1 MKSKRVS
8 FGYEDTD
15 QKIEVDIYGLV
26 FEINKKNI
34 VDKDLKDLNED
45 EDTIERE
52 IREVIG
58 KDSIEKINSKRLED
72 GHEKMTLDV
81 EIAVLT
87 CIYKAYITATSGN
100 MINEIIEKD
109 NVTLLFVTHA
119 TGVAKEF
126 CKRGIVMKKGKKIC
140 DTDIDGAIEVYNNTL
155 K

>member
-34 VDKDLKDLNED
+34 VDKDLKDINED

-58 KDSIEKINSKRLED
+58 EDSIEKINNKRLKD
-72 GHEKMTLDV
+72 GYDEMTLDV

-100 MINEIIEKD
+100 MIDEVMNT
-109 NVTLLFVTHA
+109 N
-119 TGVAKEF
+119 KELEN
-126 CKRGIVMKKGKKIC
+126 KARNLDSEMNREQRRNYNRSYNRNQYRGNRRN
-140 DTDIDGAIEVYNNTL
+140 YRRY
-155 K
+155 

>member
-34 VDKDLKDLNED
+34 VDKDLKDINED

-58 KDSIEKINSKRLED
+58 EDSIEKINNKRLKD
-72 GHEKMTLDV
+72 GYDEMTLDV

-100 MINEIIEKD
+100 MIDEVMNT
-109 NVTLLFVTHA
+109 N
-119 TGVAKEF
+119 KELEN
-126 CKRGIVMKKGKKIC
+126 KARNLSGNINR
-140 DTDIDGAIEVYNNTL
+140 EQRRNYNRNNYRRNRNYRRY
-155 K
+155 

>member
-34 VDKDLKDLNED
+34 VDKDLKDINED

-58 KDSIEKINSKRLED
+58 EDSIEKINNKRLKD
-72 GHEKMTLDV
+72 GYDEMTLDV

-100 MINEIIEKD
+100 MIDEIM
-109 NVTLLFVTHA
+109 NTN
-119 TGVAKEF
+119 KELEN
-126 CKRGIVMKKGKKIC
+126 KARNLDSEMNR
-140 DTDIDGAIEVYNNTL
+140 EQRRNYNRNNYRRNRNYRRY
-155 K
+155 

>member
-34 VDKDLKDLNED
+34 ADKDLKDLNED

-87 CIYKAYITATSGN
+87 CIYKAYITATSEN
-100 MINEIIEKD
+100 MINEIIEK
-109 NVTLLFVTHA
+109 N
-119 TGVAKEF
+119 KELEN
-126 CKRGIVMKKGKKIC
+126 KARNLSGNINR
-140 DTDIDGAIEVYNNTL
+140 EQRRNYNRNNYRRNRNYRRY
-155 K
+155 

>member
-34 VDKDLKDLNED
+34 VDKDLKDINED

-58 KDSIEKINSKRLED
+58 EDSIEKINNKRLKD
-72 GHEKMTLDV
+72 GYDEMTLDV

-100 MINEIIEKD
+100 MIDEVMNTNKELENKARNLDSEINREQRR
-109 NVTLLFVTHA
+109 N
-119 TGVAKEF
+119 
-126 CKRGIVMKKGKKIC
+126 
-140 DTDIDGAIEVYNNTL
+140 YNRNNYRRNRNYRRY
-155 K
+155 

>member
-34 VDKDLKDLNED
+34 VDKDLKDINED

-58 KDSIEKINSKRLED
+58 EDSIEKINNKRLKD
-72 GHEKMTLDV
+72 GYDEMTLDG

-100 MINEIIEKD
+100 MIDEVMNT
-109 NVTLLFVTHA
+109 N
-119 TGVAKEF
+119 KELEN
-126 CKRGIVMKKGKKIC
+126 KARNLDSEMNR
-140 DTDIDGAIEVYNNTL
+140 EQRRNYNRNNYRRNRNYRRY
-155 K
+155 

>member
-34 VDKDLKDLNED
+34 VDKDLKDINED

-58 KDSIEKINSKRLED
+58 EDSIEKINNKRLKD
-72 GHEKMTLDV
+72 GYDEMTLDV

-100 MINEIIEKD
+100 MIDEVMNT
-109 NVTLLFVTHA
+109 N
-119 TGVAKEF
+119 KELEN
-126 CKRGIVMKKGKKIC
+126 KARNLDSEMNR
-140 DTDIDGAIEVYNNTL
+140 EQRRNYNRNNYRDLHIWTVKL
-155 K
+155 I

>member
-34 VDKDLKDLNED
+34 ADKDLNDISEEED
-45 EDTIERE
+45 SIERE

-58 KDSIEKINSKRLED
+58 EDSIEKINNKRLKD
-72 GHEKMTLDV
+72 GYDEMTLDV

-100 MINEIIEKD
+100 MIDEVMNT
-109 NVTLLFVTHA
+109 N
-119 TGVAKEF
+119 KELEN
-126 CKRGIVMKKGKKIC
+126 KARNLDSEMNR
-140 DTDIDGAIEVYNNTL
+140 EQRRNYNRSYNRNQYRRNRRNYRRY
-155 K
+155 

>member
-34 VDKDLKDLNED
+34 VDKDLKDINED

-58 KDSIEKINSKRLED
+58 EDSIAKINNKRLKD
-72 GHEKMTLDV
+72 GYDEMTLDV

-100 MINEIIEKD
+100 MIDEVMNT
-109 NVTLLFVTHA
+109 N
-119 TGVAKEF
+119 KELEN
-126 CKRGIVMKKGKKIC
+126 KARNLDSEMNREQRRNYNRSYNRNQYRGNRRN
-140 DTDIDGAIEVYNNTL
+140 YRRY
-155 K
+155 

>member
-100 MINEIIEKD
+100 MINEIIEK
-109 NVTLLFVTHA
+109 N
-119 TGVAKEF
+119 KELEN
-126 CKRGIVMKKGKKIC
+126 KARNLSGNIN
-140 DTDIDGAIEVYNNTL
+140 IEQRITYNRNNYIRNRNYRRS
-155 K
+155 

>member
-100 MINEIIEKD
+100 MINEIIEK
-109 NVTLLFVTHA
+109 N
-119 TGVAKEF
+119 KELEN
-126 CKRGIVMKKGKKIC
+126 KARNLSGNINR
-140 DTDIDGAIEVYNNTL
+140 EQRRNYNRNNYRRNRNYRRY
-155 K
+155 

>member
-34 VDKDLKDLNED
+34 VDKDLKDFNED

-58 KDSIEKINSKRLED
+58 EDSIEKINNKRLKD
-72 GHEKMTLDV
+72 GYDEMTLDV

-100 MINEIIEKD
+100 MIDEVMNT
-109 NVTLLFVTHA
+109 N
-119 TGVAKEF
+119 KELEN
-126 CKRGIVMKKGKKIC
+126 KARNLDSEMNR
-140 DTDIDGAIEVYNNTL
+140 EQRRNYNRNNYRRNRNYRRY
-155 K
+155 

>member
-100 MINEIIEKD
+100 MINEIIEK
-109 NVTLLFVTHA
+109 N
-119 TGVAKEF
+119 KELEN
-126 CKRGIVMKKGKKIC
+126 KARNLSGNINR
-140 DTDIDGAIEVYNNTL
+140 EQRRNYNRNNYRRNMNYRRY
-155 K
+155 